1 MIAHER
7 NRKIA
12 REGIKNEQS
21 PDAIRA
27 RISAEDEVMRK
38 LAGFLKSHPIYAK
51 TVLENSVKGFIDFAE
66 TSS

>member
-1 MIAHER
+1 LHTKE
-7 NRKIA
+7 NGKSQ
-12 REGIKNEQS
+12 GKVKNEQS

-27 RISAEDEVMRK
+27 RILAEDKVMRK

-51 TVLENSVKGFIDFAE
+51 TMLENSVKGFIDFAE